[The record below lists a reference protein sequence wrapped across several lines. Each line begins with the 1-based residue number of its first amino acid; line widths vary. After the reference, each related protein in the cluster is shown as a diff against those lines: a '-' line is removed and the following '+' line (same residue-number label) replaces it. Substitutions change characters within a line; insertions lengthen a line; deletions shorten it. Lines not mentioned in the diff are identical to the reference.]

1 MNAVSTFDRSSMR
14 RSLMRQRFAGH
25 LGCWLCGLSVLTCLV
40 NPARA
45 LAQTAPPESLTIN
58 DAIQSALKNYP
69 AIRER
74 RARAQAAEETIGV
87 ARTAYL
93 PRLEMVWQE
102 NRATTNNVF
111 GLLLPQSIIPP
122 ISGPVLGTKSYD
134 SVSGSAAGVLL
145 SWEAVDFGQRKA
157 SVGVARAQT
166 SAAKAQTAL
175 TELDVA
181 SAAADAFLTVLAA
194 DEAVRAARANVDR
207 LQVFANAVR
216 ALTQNQLRPGADRSR
231 AEAELAVARNQLS
244 QAVQV
249 ADLARASLADAIGS
263 PGSSPQL
270 VAGPLMTLPDVTT
283 GPIDVKSHP
292 AAKADEARLASV
304 RAIERGLDR
313 AYYPTI
319 ALQSAFFGRG
329 TGAEVPGLPSSG
341 NGVWPNVPNWAIG
354 AQVKFPAFD
363 VFAISAR
370 RRVEAQNE
378 IAETARYEH
387 TIQTLTTQERKAQ
400 ALLKAATEIARNTPV
415 EREAATAG
423 ESQARA
429 RYQSGLANVT
439 EVAEAQRLLAQAE
452 ADDAVARL
460 GVWRALLAAAQV
472 RGDLTSFLDK
482 VR

>member
-1 MNAVSTFDRSSMR
+1 
-14 RSLMRQRFAGH
+14 MRQRFAGH
-25 LGCWLCGLSVLTCLV
+25 PGCWLCGLTVLACLV

-45 LAQTAPPESLTIN
+45 LAQTAPPESLTIT

-74 RARAQAAEETIGV
+74 RARAQAAEENIGV
-87 ARTAYL
+87 ARTAYF
-93 PRLEMVWQE
+93 PRLDMLWQE

-111 GLLLPQSIIPP
+111 GLLLPQSIVPP

-134 SVSGSAAGVLL
+134 SVWGSAAGVLL
-145 SWEAVDFGQRKA
+145 SWEAIDFGQRKA
-157 SVGVARAQT
+157 SIDAARAQS
-166 SAAKAQTAL
+166 SAARAQTAL

-181 SAAADAFLTVLAA
+181 SAAADVFLTVLAA

-216 ALTQNQLRPGADRSR
+216 TLTQNQLRPGADQSR

-244 QAVQV
+244 QAVQT
-249 ADLARASLADAIGS
+249 ADLARATLADAIGA

-270 VAGPLMTLPDVTT
+270 VAGPLATVPDVAT
-283 GPIDVKSHP
+283 GPIDVKLHP
-292 AAKADEARLASV
+292 AAKADEARVESV

-319 ALQSAFFGRG
+319 TLESAYFGRG
-329 TGAEVPGLPSSG
+329 TGADVPGLPASG
-341 NGVWPNVPNWAIG
+341 NGAWPNVPNWAIG
-354 AQVKFPAFD
+354 AQLKFPAFD
-363 VFAISAR
+363 FFSINAR
-370 RRVEAQNE
+370 KRVEAQNE
-378 IAETARYEH
+378 LAETARYEQ
-387 TIQTLTTQERKAQ
+387 TLQTLTTQERKAQ
-400 ALLKAATEIARNTPV
+400 VLLKAATEIARNTPV

-423 ESQARA
+423 ETQARA
-429 RYQSGLANVT
+429 RYQNGLANVT

-460 GVWRALLAAAQV
+460 GVWRALLAAAQA
-472 RGDLTSFLDK
+472 RGDLAPFLDK
-482 VR
+482 VK

>member
-1 MNAVSTFDRSSMR
+1 
-14 RSLMRQRFAGH
+14 
-25 LGCWLCGLSVLTCLV
+25 V

-93 PRLEMVWQE
+93 PRLDMVWQE

-134 SVSGSAAGVLL
+134 SVWGSAAGVLL

-157 SVGVARAQT
+157 SVDVARAQA
-166 SAAKAQTAL
+166 SAAKALTAL

-216 ALTQNQLRPGADRSR
+216 TLTQNQLRPGADQSR

-292 AAKADEARLASV
+292 AVKADEARLESV

-319 ALQSAFFGRG
+319 AFQSAFFGRG

-341 NGVWPNVPNWAIG
+341 HGVWPNVPNWAIG

-363 VFAISAR
+363 VFTINAR
-370 RRVEAQNE
+370 KRVEAQNE
-378 IAETARYEH
+378 LAETARYEQ
-387 TIQTLTTQERKAQ
+387 TIQSLTTQERKAQ

-423 ESQARA
+423 ESQARV
-429 RYQSGLANVT
+429 RYESGLANVT

-460 GVWRALLAAAQV
+460 GVWRALLAAAQA